1 MPSPTRALP
10 PIPPAL
16 PPTPLT
22 FGVESRALP
31 TSPAEEQCIQVDIVT
46 KKLPPPSTLQPPEF
60 YGLPS
65 LTENKGQVRPTE
77 NKEIAASP
85 IIMAREQ
92 ATGMDEIPACV
103 RLEAILVAEEVESAQ
118 GSVGVA
124 QPAATLGEEAGEAGV
139 TMEKPKQDEPMS
151 SLDATNE
158 RQPHDTQLAH
168 NGEQRHIHVE
178 LAAHAQLLPPP
189 LSQPVPSTLITLAV
203 TEPIST
209 QTQNPTLDANHII
222 VSTANGDAADPR
234 RRSIGEI
241 YIDKELPSP
250 PPTPQC
256 SRASTKSSFRKA
268 TSYLTVG
275 ELLWSHG
282 RVYSDVRLAFEDQ
295 GRMAQRASVPTVLH
309 LHSLVLF
316 QSEFFK
322 RQLAAGSKQI
332 IVRLP
337 PRVSEEDMVNFYVT
351 IRLMYT
357 KEWTRELG
365 DELAKGVGVLACCA
379 EIGFA
384 EGMEEVWVWLMHKCT
399 SNANKEMIRMLVEE
413 YPELASQFG
422 GEGVNDVSVT
432 EKKEE
437 LAATLEDNDKIHAE
451 EDSEEKSYK
460 IQVEEDSEGKSN
472 IKQIQVGEDSE
483 GHSITTSVAADGVDT
498 VDTVVVST
506 ATANPVV
513 RRRSTTQLAR
523 RNSSTRRKLRVQ
535 QTYRKPNQYR
545 QRPTPEVITPHQMA
559 TPEVITPHQM
569 AMQSPPLEAQS
580 QGRPLPNPQTPMYL
594 NPAQPYNFHQYTQ
607 VHGSPVLGPQ
617 PGSYNENTD
626 SLQSPPGSRHPSR
639 ESLRSNSPQPQRSPS
654 LQPYGPMP
662 QHQVP
667 PPFQAQHPPHP
678 HAHHPPPQPIP
689 TPTALYTKITHVH
702 SPATYK
708 KRMLWYYLSTFEN
721 HAREAQQHC
730 LQRHYQLCFPHH
742 HNHYAATL
750 DSILTLAQ
758 QGVLSSTEIYDVTTR
773 LLDVMRMDQH
783 HEARSHLYHLT
794 LAQRL
799 EEAGVP
805 VPDPTPMPTI
815 PENVDPIL
823 SEILIAYLQDR
834 EQQRLCDYLAGGSSQ
849 ANIRHLMEIR
859 AEAAAAGAE
868 KIGARNQAGS
878 AAGSEEEEEMDTA
891 KPILNF
897 PGPPILGAEEG
908 LTMAGWL
915 MGDRVREGID
925 WYRGSKAEA

>member
-10 PIPPAL
+10 PIPPLENKSFQRAL
-16 PPTPLT
+16 PPTPPT
-22 FGVESRALP
+22 FGVESRAFP
-31 TSPAEEQCIQVDIVT
+31 TPPAEEQHIQVDIIT
-46 KKLPPPSTLQPPEF
+46 KKLPPPPPLEERQPPEL
-60 YGLPS
+60 YGLSS
-65 LTENKGQVRPTE
+65 LPTENKEQARPTE
-77 NKEIAASP
+77 NKEITASP
-85 IIMAREQ
+85 TIMAREQ
-92 ATGMDEIPACV
+92 AAGMDKIPARV
-103 RLEAILVAEEVESAQ
+103 PVERILVVGEQVEPSSQ
-118 GSVGVA
+118 GSIDVA
-124 QPAATLGEEAGEAGV
+124 QPAATLGEQGA
-139 TMEKPKQDEPMS
+139 KWDEPTS
-151 SLDATNE
+151 SLDADE
-158 RQPHDTQLAH
+158 RHNQLAGH
-168 NGEQRHIHVE
+168 IGEQRHIHVE
-178 LAAHAQLLPPP
+178 LAADTQLLSPP
-189 LSQPVPSTLITLAV
+189 LSQPVPSTLITVAV

-209 QTQNPTLDANHII
+209 QTQNPTLDTNHIA
-222 VSTANGDAADPR
+222 VNPADGDAADPR

-268 TSYLTVG
+268 TSYPTVG

-282 RVYSDVRLAFEDQ
+282 RIYSDVRLAFEDQ
-295 GRMAQRASVPTVLH
+295 GRMAQRAGVPIVLH

-365 DELAKGVGVLACCA
+365 DDLAKGVGVLACCS
-379 EIGFA
+379 EIEFA
-384 EGMEEVWVWLMHKCT
+384 EGMEEVWVWLMHKCK
-399 SNANKEMIRMLVEE
+399 SSANKEMIRMLVEE

-422 GEGVNDVSVT
+422 SEGVSVSVDVTVT

-437 LAATLEDNDKIHAE
+437 LAATLEDNDKI
-451 EDSEEKSYK
+451 
-460 IQVEEDSEGKSN
+460 QVEEDSEGQSN
-472 IKQIQVGEDSE
+472 KVQVEEDSE
-483 GHSITTSVAADGVDT
+483 GQSNTIQTQVEEDSEGQSITTSVAVDAVDAADAVA
-498 VDTVVVST
+498 VSV

-513 RRRSTTQLAR
+513 RRRSTTQVTR

-535 QTYRKPNQYR
+535 QTYKKPSQYR
-545 QRPTPEVITPHQMA
+545 QRP

-594 NPAQPYNFHQYTQ
+594 NPAQPYNYHQYAR

-617 PGSYNENTD
+617 PGSFNENTD
-626 SLQSPPGSRHPSR
+626 SLHSRHPSK
-639 ESLRSNSPQPQRSPS
+639 ESLRSNSPQPSPLQRSPS
-654 LQPYGPMP
+654 LQPYGLIP
-662 QHQVP
+662 QHQVLP
-667 PPFQAQHPPHP
+667 PPFLAQHPPHP
-678 HAHHPPPQPIP
+678 HAHHLPTQPIP
-689 TPTALYTKITHVH
+689 TPTALYARITHVQ
-702 SPATYK
+702 SPAAYK
-708 KRMLWYYLSTFEN
+708 KRILWYYLSTFEN

-730 LQRHYQLCFPHH
+730 LQRHYQLCFPHD
-742 HNHYAATL
+742 HNHYAATF

-758 QGVLSSTEIYDVTTR
+758 QGVLSSTEIYDLTTR

-783 HEARSHLYHLT
+783 HEARSHLHLA
-794 LAQRL
+794 LVQRL

-805 VPDPTPMPTI
+805 IPDPTPMPTI

-823 SEILIAYLQDR
+823 SEILIAYLQGR

-849 ANIRHLMEIR
+849 VNIRHLMEIR

-868 KIGARNQAGS
+868 KIGMARNQAGS

-897 PGPPILGAEEG
+897 AGPPILGSEEG
-908 LTMAGWL
+908 PEAMSLTMAGWL
-915 MGDRVREGID
+915 MGDRVRKGID
-925 WYRGSKAEA
+925 WCRGSKAEA